1 MGNPM
6 YMSTKTLSVAII
18 FLTVSLPYLL
28 PLLITQPHSIFTLM
42 ALIKTMIPEYLQAMT
57 LRTGEK
63 GFTLMELL
71 VVIGIII
78 VIAAAVLTVIPG
90 MRQKTQEKATKAF
103 MERLE
108 VAIEQY
114 YDDKRSYPTTGIT
127 NLNTALQSSD
137 PTVKQY
143 IEFDDSEVNGNDIV
157 DYWGNPFVYT
167 TPGTQ
172 NTGTYDLYS
181 LGVDGATA
189 SSGGDADDI
198 NNWSR

>member
-1 MGNPM
+1 
-6 YMSTKTLSVAII
+6 
-18 FLTVSLPYLL
+18 
-28 PLLITQPHSIFTLM
+28 
-42 ALIKTMIPEYLQAMT
+42 MT

-71 VVIGIII
+71 IVIGIII

-103 MERLE
+103 IERLE
-108 VAIEQY
+108 VALEQY
-114 YDDKRSYPTTGIT
+114 YDDNRSYPSGDIT
-127 NLNTALQSSD
+127 SVKTALEPSG
-137 PTVKQY
+137 PTSRQY
-143 IEFDDSEVNGNDIV
+143 IEFDDSEVNGSDIV
-157 DYWGNPFVYT
+157 DFWGNPFVYA

-181 LGVDGATA
+181 TGVDGASA
-189 SSGGDADDI
+189 SSGDDADDI

>member
-1 MGNPM
+1 
-6 YMSTKTLSVAII
+6 
-18 FLTVSLPYLL
+18 
-28 PLLITQPHSIFTLM
+28 
-42 ALIKTMIPEYLQAMT
+42 MT

-71 VVIGIII
+71 IVIGIII

-108 VAIEQY
+108 VALEQY
-114 YDDKRSYPTTGIT
+114 YDDNRSYPSGDIT
-127 NLNTALQSSD
+127 SVKTALEPSG
-137 PTVKQY
+137 PTSRQY
-143 IEFDDSEVNGNDIV
+143 IEFDDSEVNGSDIV
-157 DYWGNPFVYT
+157 DYWGNPFVYDA
-167 TPGTQ
+167 TPSN

-181 LGVDGATA
+181 TGVDGATSA
-189 SSGGDADDI
+189 SPNDGNDADDI

>member
-1 MGNPM
+1 
-6 YMSTKTLSVAII
+6 
-18 FLTVSLPYLL
+18 
-28 PLLITQPHSIFTLM
+28 
-42 ALIKTMIPEYLQAMT
+42 MT
-57 LRTGEK
+57 LRTGDK

-78 VIAAAVLTVIPG
+78 VIAAAILTVIPG

-108 VAIEQY
+108 VALEQY
-114 YDDKRSYPTTGIT
+114 YDDNRSYPSGDIT
-127 NLNTALQSSD
+127 SVKTALEPSG
-137 PTVKQY
+137 PTSRQY
-143 IEFDDSEVNGNDIV
+143 IEFDDSEVNGSDIV
-157 DYWGNPFVYT
+157 DYWGNPFVYV

-181 LGVDGATA
+181 LGVDGASA
-189 SSGGDADDI
+189 SSGDDADDI

>member
-1 MGNPM
+1 
-6 YMSTKTLSVAII
+6 
-18 FLTVSLPYLL
+18 
-28 PLLITQPHSIFTLM
+28 
-42 ALIKTMIPEYLQAMT
+42 MT

-71 VVIGIII
+71 IVIGIII

-108 VAIEQY
+108 VALEQY
-114 YDDKRSYPTTGIT
+114 YDDYRSYPSGDIT
-127 NLNTALQSSD
+127 SVKTALEPSG
-137 PTVKQY
+137 PTSRQY
-143 IEFDDSEVNGNDIV
+143 IEFDDSEVNGSDIV
-157 DYWGNPFVYT
+157 DFWGNPFVYDA
-167 TPGTQ
+167 TPSN

-181 LGVDGATA
+181 TGVDGASA
-189 SSGGDADDI
+189 SSGDDADDI

>member
-1 MGNPM
+1 
-6 YMSTKTLSVAII
+6 
-18 FLTVSLPYLL
+18 
-28 PLLITQPHSIFTLM
+28 
-42 ALIKTMIPEYLQAMT
+42 MT
-57 LRTGEK
+57 SQTGEK

-78 VIAAAVLTVIPG
+78 IIAAAILTVIPG

-108 VAIEQY
+108 IAIEQY
-114 YDDKRSYPTTGIT
+114 YDDNRSYPSTGIT
-127 NLNTALQSSD
+127 NLITDLQSSD
-137 PTVKQY
+137 PRERQY
-143 IEFDDSEVNGNDIV
+143 IEFDDSEINGSDIV

-172 NTGTYDLYS
+172 NIGSYDLYS
-181 LGVDGATA
+181 NGVDGASV
-189 SSGGDADDI
+189 SSGDDADDI

>member
-1 MGNPM
+1 
-6 YMSTKTLSVAII
+6 
-18 FLTVSLPYLL
+18 
-28 PLLITQPHSIFTLM
+28 
-42 ALIKTMIPEYLQAMT
+42 MT

-71 VVIGIII
+71 IVIGIII

-108 VAIEQY
+108 VALEQY
-114 YDDKRSYPTTGIT
+114 YDDNRSYPSGDIT
-127 NLNTALQSSD
+127 SVKTALEPSG
-137 PTVKQY
+137 PTSRQY
-143 IEFDDSEVNGNDIV
+143 IEFDDSEVNGSDIV
-157 DYWGNPFVYT
+157 DYWGNPFVYDA
-167 TPGTQ
+167 TPSN

-181 LGVDGATA
+181 TGVDGASA

>member
-1 MGNPM
+1 
-6 YMSTKTLSVAII
+6 
-18 FLTVSLPYLL
+18 
-28 PLLITQPHSIFTLM
+28 
-42 ALIKTMIPEYLQAMT
+42 MT

-71 VVIGIII
+71 IVIGIII

-108 VAIEQY
+108 VALEQY
-114 YDDKRSYPTTGIT
+114 YDDNRSYPSGDIT
-127 NLNTALQSSD
+127 SVKTALEPSG
-137 PTVKQY
+137 PTSRQY
-143 IEFDDSEVNGNDIV
+143 IEFDDSEVNGSDIV
-157 DYWGNPFVYT
+157 DYWGNPFVYA

-181 LGVDGATA
+181 TGVDGATA

>member
-1 MGNPM
+1 
-6 YMSTKTLSVAII
+6 
-18 FLTVSLPYLL
+18 
-28 PLLITQPHSIFTLM
+28 
-42 ALIKTMIPEYLQAMT
+42 
-57 LRTGEK
+57 
-63 GFTLMELL
+63 MELL

-78 VIAAAVLTVIPG
+78 VIAAAILTVTPG

-103 MERLE
+103 MEHLE

-127 NLNTALQSSD
+127 NLKTALQSSD
-137 PTVKQY
+137 PTEKQY
-143 IEFDDSEVNGNDIV
+143 IEFDDSEVNGSDIV
-157 DYWGNPFVYT
+157 DYWGNPFVYA

-181 LGVDGATA
+181 TGVDGATA
-189 SSGGDADDI
+189 SSGDDADDI